1 MWWRCTLTIGLV
13 VAIFGCDASPGVTPK
28 ASGTS
33 PSDPSDEVEAAID
46 TLDDAD
52 SVSEY
57 RAALDG
63 LEKALQKDP
72 ANLDGLTAF
81 WENMRE
87 FKTAGGKIDYRIYR
101 RAADLLRRAQ
111 NANRRL
117 ADQADFQVMAADVFY
132 NDACAKGVEQK
143 PAEAVAALREAVGF
157 GWEDLELLSQD
168 ADLASVR
175 DTAEYKK
182 FFTEAKKIVA
192 AARQARKDAMVADVV
207 QEMEQTTPFEFS
219 FDVEDVKGNRISK
232 AGFAGKVLIVDFWGT
247 WCRPCL
253 KELPHF
259 ITLYEKY
266 HDRGLEIVG
275 FNSEGNNDN
284 ADETK
289 TLVREF
295 IETRNLPYPCAL
307 LTDEVSEQ
315 VPDLDSLPTTLFF
328 DRTGKLRLRADNYND
343 LLKLEVVVEQ
353 LLKESGS

>member
-1 MWWRCTLTIGLV
+1 MWRCSLTVGLV
-13 VAIFGCDASPGVTPK
+13 VAMFGCDASPRLTPR

-33 PSDPSDEVEAAID
+33 RPAPSDDVEAAID

-52 SVSEY
+52 SVAEY

-87 FKTAGGKIDYRIYR
+87 YKSADGKVDYRIYR
-101 RAADLLRRAQ
+101 RAADLLRRGTK
-111 NANRRL
+111 
-117 ADQADFQVMAADVFY
+117 ADASLGDQSDFRVMAADAFY
-132 NDACAKGVEQK
+132 NDACAKAVDKKATES
-143 PAEAVAALREAVGF
+143 VAALREAVGF
-157 GWEDLELLSQD
+157 GWEDLDHLSQD
-168 ADLASVR
+168 ADLASIR
-175 DTAEYKK
+175 ETAEYKK
-182 FFTEAKKIVA
+182 FLTEAQRMVDA
-192 AARQARKDAMVADVV
+192 AHQARKVALEPQVV
-207 QEMEQTTPFEFS
+207 KEMEETTSFEFS
-219 FDVEDVKGNRISK
+219 FDVEDVRGKRISK

-259 ITLYEKY
+259 IALYQKY

-275 FNSEGNNDN
+275 FNSEGNDEN
-284 ADETK
+284 AEETK
-289 TLVREF
+289 SLVREF
-295 IETRNLPYPCAL
+295 IEKRKLPYPCAL

-353 LLKESGS
+353 LLKENGR